1 VTTIDERGGS
11 SGEAWRRS
19 WWRDAAAGMAP
30 HLWAVGYRGAR
41 RATTPVVEGSPP
53 LPRLWVAGGV
63 AGGARGAEGERA
75 SESDKESE
83 KKKRHPGPV
92 VRSTA

>member
-1 VTTIDERGGS
+1 LGG
-11 SGEAWRRS
+11 GGG
-19 WWRDAAAGMAP
+19 DINLGV
-30 HLWAVGYRGAR
+30 VGYRGAR
-41 RATTPVVEGSPP
+41 RATTPVVEGSPSP
-53 LPRLWVAGGV
+53 PRLWVAGRV